1 MQLPLACKF
10 NIIWEIRVSKKKKVL
25 LVTDNRAIPTKT
37 ETWLA
42 FCPTVPLAFLT
53 YQEADFTLS
62 FVLHFCL
69 ADNTIISIINF
80 FFFFFNGICLPDRES
95 CFLFFFFT
103 LLPFCPA
110 VPSTKVLFSQP
121 YSFYK
126 HGLSPGVP
134 LPSKNQH
141 LSVTF
146 TSQNKKNTKQYV
158 DEVTNSGI
166 R

>member
-1 MQLPLACKF
+1 MLYVFKCIFICMQLPLACKF

-53 YQEADFTLS
+53 YQKADFTLS

-80 FFFFFNGICLPDRES
+80 FFFFFLMVFAYLAGNPV
-95 CFLFFFFT
+95 FFFSFLHSYHFA
-103 LLPFCPA
+103 LLFI
-110 VPSTKVLFSQP
+110 LQRF
-121 YSFYK
+121 YS
-126 HGLSPGVP
+126 LSPI
-134 LPSKNQH
+134 L
-141 LSVTF
+141 F
-146 TSQNKKNTKQYV
+146 TNMASLL
-158 DEVTNSGI
+158 ESHCLARNST
-166 R
+166 